1 MKELIGC
8 MEEWVRE
15 RGKRKSIK
23 KRRPYLAAS
32 TGFTSGWGVH
42 KAQHTQSYFRLSRR
56 QESARKKKKIPLADN
71 HNNNSTVSQIHDSL
85 SFPYEDEN
93 IYFSLAPCI
102 NAETA
107 AGGWRQGWL
116 QGFWQVSPC
125 VTTDIIISRPES
137 KVAICRRLKC
147 TWSLQH
153 T

>member
-1 MKELIGC
+1 MHGRVSE
-8 MEEWVRE
+8 RE
-15 RGKRKSIK
+15 
-23 KRRPYLAAS
+23 
-32 TGFTSGWGVH
+32 
-42 KAQHTQSYFRLSRR
+42 
-56 QESARKKKKIPLADN
+56 RKKKEYQKAPPVSCSQHRLRVRMRCAQGTAHTILFPFEQTARVGEEEEKIPLADN

-93 IYFSLAPCI
+93 TYFSLAPCI

-107 AGGWRQGWL
+107 AGGWWQGWL